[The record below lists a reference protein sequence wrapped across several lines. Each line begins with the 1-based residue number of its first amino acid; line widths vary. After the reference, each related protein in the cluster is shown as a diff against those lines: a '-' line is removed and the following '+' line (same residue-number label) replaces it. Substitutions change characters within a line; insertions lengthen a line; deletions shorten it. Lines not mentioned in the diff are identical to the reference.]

1 MQDRMVQGRSGGTRI
16 GGGII
21 MNNLFF
27 FLLPLLLAKQAEHDV
42 EPEPEDAFEDFPV
55 GYLRDMYR
63 VQADVTAERYED
75 ELDPETGKLIRE
87 RAETVIDA
95 NERLFC
101 KAEEAIGDLLAAGQD
116 PVQRQCIATALKD
129 YCDHLSDLLNKK
141 M

>member
-1 MQDRMVQGRSGGTRI
+1 
-16 GGGII
+16 
-21 MNNLFF
+21 MNDLFF
-27 FLLPLLLAKQAEHDV
+27 FLLPLLIVKHAGQDV

-63 VQADVTAERYED
+63 VQADVTAEHYED
-75 ELDPETGKLIRE
+75 EFDPETGKLVRE

-101 KAEEAIGDLLAAGQD
+101 KAEDAIGDLLAAGQD

-129 YCDHLSDLLNKK
+129 YCDHMSDLLNKK

>member
-1 MQDRMVQGRSGGTRI
+1 
-16 GGGII
+16 
-21 MNNLFF
+21 MNDLFF
-27 FLLPLLLAKQAEHDV
+27 LILPLLIAKRAGQESAQ
-42 EPEPEDAFEDFPV
+42 EDDFENFPV

-75 ELDPETGKLIRE
+75 EFDPETGNLIRE
-87 RAETVIDA
+87 RAENVIDA
-95 NERLFC
+95 NERLFH
-101 KAEEAIGDLLAAGQD
+101 KAEDAIGDLLAAGQD

>member
-1 MQDRMVQGRSGGTRI
+1 
-16 GGGII
+16 
-21 MNNLFF
+21 MNDLFF
-27 FLLPLLLAKQAEHDV
+27 FLLPLLIAKHAGQDTK
-42 EPEPEDAFEDFPV
+42 PEPEDAFENFPV

-63 VQADVTAERYED
+63 VQADVTAEHFED
-75 ELDPETGKLIRE
+75 DCDPEMGNLIRE

-101 KAEEAIGDLLAAGQD
+101 KAEDVIGDLLAAGQD

>member
-1 MQDRMVQGRSGGTRI
+1 
-16 GGGII
+16 
-21 MNNLFF
+21 MNDLFF
-27 FLLPLLLAKQAEHDV
+27 LILPLLIAKRAGQESAQ
-42 EPEPEDAFEDFPV
+42 EDDFENFPV

-75 ELDPETGKLIRE
+75 EFDPETGNLIRE
-87 RAETVIDA
+87 RAENVIDA
-95 NERLFC
+95 NERLFH
-101 KAEEAIGDLLAAGQD
+101 KAEYAIGDLLAAGQD